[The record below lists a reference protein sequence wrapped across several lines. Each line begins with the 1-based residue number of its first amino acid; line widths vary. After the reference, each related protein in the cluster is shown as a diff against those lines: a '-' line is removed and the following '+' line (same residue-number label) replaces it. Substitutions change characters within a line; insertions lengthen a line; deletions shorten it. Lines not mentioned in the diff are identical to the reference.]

1 MGSGVFVQ
9 QGTHERRDV
18 PDQPAVENVADRDA
32 TVTALVRRAD
42 DHPAMIVPHGETLTF
57 EQLHTSVAQLG
68 RELRTAGVAD
78 GDTVALSLGNG
89 PDMVACFLAILAMR
103 ASAAPLNPAYTAS
116 EARAYVDDLRP
127 RALIIQPSVG
137 LGAAEAC
144 AALEVPVHELA
155 ATGRGERAFTLG
167 LEMAAEAVELPR
179 GDDVA
184 LLLHTSGTTSRPKVV
199 PLRQVNLASSML
211 AIIDSYQLGPED
223 VSHCVMPLFHVHGL
237 LASTLAALASGGTVL
252 VPPRFSASAFWAD
265 TTEHGATWFS
275 AVPTIHQVLSLR
287 AEQEPVPRHALCFG
301 RSCSAAL
308 SVTLQARVEELFRV
322 PLLQA
327 YGMTEAA
334 HQMSTNPLPPAERR
348 PGSVGCATGVE
359 IGLFDDDWHRV
370 DGATGEVAIRG
381 RSVVERYRD
390 NPQANETS
398 FRDGW
403 FRTGDVGRVSSDGY
417 LTLEGRIKE
426 LINRGGEKISPF
438 EVEEALLAHPG
449 VTEAVA
455 YAVPDDKYG
464 EIVAAAVVT
473 RGPVDE
479 RELTKH
485 CAGRLASFKVPV
497 SVAVVDQIPK
507 GPTGKVQRRLLSE
520 LIKR

>member
-1 MGSGVFVQ
+1 
-9 QGTHERRDV
+9 
-18 PDQPAVENVADRDA
+18 
-32 TVTALVRRAD
+32 
-42 DHPAMIVPHGETLTF
+42 
-57 EQLHTSVAQLG
+57 
-68 RELRTAGVAD
+68 
-78 GDTVALSLGNG
+78 
-89 PDMVACFLAILAMR
+89 
-103 ASAAPLNPAYTAS
+103 
-116 EARAYVDDLRP
+116 
-127 RALIIQPSVG
+127 
-137 LGAAEAC
+137 
-144 AALEVPVHELA
+144 
-155 ATGRGERAFTLG
+155 
-167 LEMAAEAVELPR
+167 
-179 GDDVA
+179 
-184 LLLHTSGTTSRPKVV
+184 
-199 PLRQVNLASSML
+199 
-211 AIIDSYQLGPED
+211 
-223 VSHCVMPLFHVHGL
+223 
-237 LASTLAALASGGTVL
+237 
-252 VPPRFSASAFWAD
+252 
-265 TTEHGATWFS
+265 
-275 AVPTIHQVLSLR
+275 
-287 AEQEPVPRHALCFG
+287 
-301 RSCSAAL
+301 
-308 SVTLQARVEELFRV
+308 
-322 PLLQA
+322 
-327 YGMTEAA
+327 
-334 HQMSTNPLPPAERR
+334 MSTNPLPPAERR

-359 IGLFDDDWHRV
+359 IGLFDEDWHRV